1 MQTDPQPNPD
11 QSILI
16 DCDTCVARDTEACSD
31 CMMSFLCRDDHQM
44 AVVFDLDELRAVRIL
59 AEAGLVPTLRHRAP
73 GQANAS

>member
-1 MQTDPQPNPD
+1 MGTDPQQNPAET
-11 QSILI
+11 ILI
-16 DCDTCVARDTEACSD
+16 DCDTCVARDTDVCSD
-31 CMMSFLCRDDHQM
+31 CMMSFLCRDDSRM